1 MWVSVNILRL
11 LPPAST
17 MCFKIKNKVIVQKL
31 GDLKSDPG
39 TIRVQA
45 ILSPRP
51 SLAKCTQGHKYSTDQ
66 AEHFQLQGTM
76 VTAKGKKKHLKVI
89 KQIL

>member
-1 MWVSVNILRL
+1 MNILRL

-17 MCFKIKNKVIVQKL
+17 MCFKIKNKMILQKL
-31 GDLKSDPG
+31 EELKSDPG

-51 SLAKCTQGHKYSTDQ
+51 SLAQCTQGHKYSTDQ

-76 VTAKGKKKHLKVI
+76 ATAKGKKQHLKVI
-89 KQIL
+89 NSITKH